1 MEKALSDMLTNDGFW
16 INMVTTS
23 EKTDV
28 ISVYGPK
35 VSTATPKVVTIGKDQ
50 KNRVPESAFL
60 WYWKAIPLSVG
71 LGFAHGFIILMT
83 KEHRKNERDGT
94 EAAGNEL
101 LQRK

>member
-16 INMVTTS
+16 ITMVTTS

-71 LGFAHGFIILMT
+71 LGFAHGFIIFDD
-83 KEHRKNERDGT
+83 KGAPEE
-94 EAAGNEL
+94 
-101 LQRK
+101 